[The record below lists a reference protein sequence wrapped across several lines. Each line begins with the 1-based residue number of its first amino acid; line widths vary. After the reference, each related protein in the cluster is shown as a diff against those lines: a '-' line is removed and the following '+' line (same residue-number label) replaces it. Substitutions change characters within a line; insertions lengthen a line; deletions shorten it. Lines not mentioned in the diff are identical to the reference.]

1 MYVLY
6 YVCVLWKLVSRVVA
20 VHLIIVHKVVVD
32 LVVVPFIIQLMV
44 GFTATTAKGVANIC
58 FSGCRVPC
66 KKDVYSCAK
75 FCISIIKFQ

>member
-6 YVCVLWKLVSRVVA
+6 VCVCFMEIGFRVVA
-20 VHLIIVHKVVVD
+20 VHLIIVHEVVVD

-66 KKDVYSCAK
+66 KKDV
-75 FCISIIKFQ
+75 